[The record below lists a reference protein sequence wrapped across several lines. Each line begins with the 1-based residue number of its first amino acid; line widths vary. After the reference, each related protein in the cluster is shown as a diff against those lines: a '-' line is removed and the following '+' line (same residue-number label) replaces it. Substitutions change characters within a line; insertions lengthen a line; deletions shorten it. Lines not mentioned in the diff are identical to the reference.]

1 MSQQIQMNHQKVLKV
16 ADAYDL
22 FIRKCRV
29 KNLSDATIQSYNTK
43 IKPFID
49 YCNGGNIVSVT
60 IDTVDG
66 FTDMLKTEHHVND
79 VSVVSY
85 LRSVRAF
92 LYYCMECNY
101 MATFKIHLPKAQKA
115 IKEIYSDEDLEK
127 LLVKPNTNTC
137 SFTEYKTWVF
147 ENYMIATGNR
157 LSTALNV
164 HIKDLNF
171 NDGLITLRKT
181 KNRKQQIIPLS
192 ASLAEILQ
200 EYLIVRGGDPDDFLF
215 CNNYGGQ
222 ASNRTWQTLV
232 YRYNIKRG
240 VNVTS
245 IHAFRHSF
253 SRLWLLNQGDIMRLK
268 TIHGHSNIAVT
279 NEYLQMFG
287 QDLQMD
293 FEKFNPL
300 DNMKKKEAQIRMQ
313 KENNTMK
320 DTDKELLDDLATLN
334 HKQKLRM
341 KELEREVVE
350 LKNIINKY
358 TEKEKGM

>member
-1 MSQQIQMNHQKVLKV
+1 MKTKITMNTSKNLSVES
-16 ADAYDL
+16 AYEL
-22 FIRKCRV
+22 FIRKCRI
-29 KNLSDATIQSYNTK
+29 KNLSQATITSYNNK
-43 IKPFID
+43 VIPFVEF
-49 YCNGGNIVSVT
+49 CNSGEISAVT
-60 IDTVDG
+60 VDTVDA
-66 FTDMLKTEHHVND
+66 FTDMLKKEHNVND

-101 MATFKIHLPKAQKA
+101 MTSFKIHLPKCNKE
-115 IKEIYSDEDLEK
+115 IKEIYTDEQLEK
-127 LLVKPNTNTC
+127 LLKKPDTNTC

-147 ENYMIATGNR
+147 ENYLIATGNR

-164 HIKDLNF
+164 QIRDLNF
-171 NDGLITLRKT
+171 EDGIITLRKT

-192 ASLAEILQ
+192 ASLADVLQ
-200 EYLIVRGGDPDDFLF
+200 ECLVVRGGQPEDYLF
-215 CNNYGGQ
+215 CNNYGEQ

-232 YRYNIKRG
+232 YRYNVKRD

-253 SRLWLLNQGDIMRLK
+253 ARLWILNHGDIMRLK
-268 TIHGHSNIAVT
+268 TILGHSNIAVT

-300 DNMKKKEAQIRMQ
+300 DNMNRAKTRIRM
-313 KENNTMK
+313 
-320 DTDKELLDDLATLN
+320 
-334 HKQKLRM
+334 
-341 KELEREVVE
+341 
-350 LKNIINKY
+350 
-358 TEKEKGM
+358 

>member
-1 MSQQIQMNHQKVLKV
+1 MKTKITMNTSKNLSVES
-16 ADAYDL
+16 AYEL
-22 FIRKCRV
+22 FIRKCRI
-29 KNLSDATIQSYNTK
+29 KNLSQATITSYNNK
-43 IKPFID
+43 VIPFVEF
-49 YCNGGNIVSVT
+49 CNSGEISAVT
-60 IDTVDG
+60 VDTVDA
-66 FTDMLKTEHHVND
+66 FTDMLKKEHNVND

-101 MATFKIHLPKAQKA
+101 MTSFKIHLPKCNKE
-115 IKEIYSDEDLEK
+115 IKEIYTDEQLEK
-127 LLVKPNTNTC
+127 LLKKPDTNTC

-147 ENYMIATGNR
+147 ENYLIATGNR

-164 HIKDLNF
+164 QIRDLNF
-171 NDGLITLRKT
+171 EDGIITLRKT

-192 ASLAEILQ
+192 ASLADVLQ
-200 EYLIVRGGDPDDFLF
+200 EYLVVRGGQPEDYLF
-215 CNNYGGQ
+215 CNNYGER

-232 YRYNIKRG
+232 YRYNVKRD

-253 SRLWLLNQGDIMRLK
+253 ARLWILNHGDIMRLK
-268 TIHGHSNIAVT
+268 TILGHSNIAVT

-300 DNMKKKEAQIRMQ
+300 DNMNRAKTRIRM
-313 KENNTMK
+313 
-320 DTDKELLDDLATLN
+320 
-334 HKQKLRM
+334 
-341 KELEREVVE
+341 
-350 LKNIINKY
+350 
-358 TEKEKGM
+358 

>member
-1 MSQQIQMNHQKVLKV
+1 MKTKITMNSSKNLSVES
-16 ADAYDL
+16 AYEL

-29 KNLSDATIQSYNTK
+29 KNLSEATITSYNNK
-43 IKPFID
+43 VIPFVEF
-49 YCNGGNIVSVT
+49 CNGGDISAVT
-60 IDTVDG
+60 VDTVDA
-66 FTDMLKTEHHVND
+66 FTDMLKKEHNVND

-101 MATFKIHLPKAQKA
+101 MTSFKIHLPKCNKE
-115 IKEIYSDEDLEK
+115 IKEIYTDEQLEK
-127 LLVKPNTNTC
+127 LLKKPDTNTC

-147 ENYMIATGNR
+147 ENYLIATGNR

-164 HIKDLNF
+164 QIRDLNF
-171 NDGLITLRKT
+171 EDGIITLRKT

-192 ASLAEILQ
+192 ASLADVLQ
-200 EYLIVRGGDPDDFLF
+200 EYLVVRGGQPEDYLF
-215 CNNYGGQ
+215 CNNYGEQ

-232 YRYNIKRG
+232 YRYNVKRD

-253 SRLWLLNQGDIMRLK
+253 ARLWILNHGDIMRLK
-268 TIHGHSNIAVT
+268 TILGHSNIAVT

-287 QDLQMD
+287 QNLQMD

-300 DNMKKKEAQIRMQ
+300 DNMNRSKVKIRM
-313 KENNTMK
+313 
-320 DTDKELLDDLATLN
+320 
-334 HKQKLRM
+334 
-341 KELEREVVE
+341 
-350 LKNIINKY
+350 
-358 TEKEKGM
+358 

>member
-1 MSQQIQMNHQKVLKV
+1 MKKITMNTSKNLSVE
-16 ADAYDL
+16 DAFEL

-29 KNLSDATIQSYNTK
+29 KNLSEATITSYNNK
-43 IKPFID
+43 VIPFVEF
-49 YCNGGNIVSVT
+49 CNGGEIGVVT

-66 FTDMLKTEHHVND
+66 FTDMLKKEHNVND

-101 MATFKIHLPKAQKA
+101 ITSFKIHLPKYNKEL
-115 IKEIYSDEDLEK
+115 KEIYTDEQLEK
-127 LLVKPNTNTC
+127 LLKKPDTNTC

-147 ENYMIATGNR
+147 ENYLIATGNR

-164 HIKDLNF
+164 RIKDVDFDNGIIL
-171 NDGLITLRKT
+171 LRKT

-192 ASLAEILQ
+192 VSLADVLQ
-200 EYLIVRGGDPDDFLF
+200 EYLVVRGGQPEDYLF
-215 CNNYGGQ
+215 CNNYGEQ

-232 YRYNIKRG
+232 YRYNIKRD

-253 SRLWLLNQGDIMRLK
+253 ARLWILNHGDIMRLK
-268 TIHGHSNIAVT
+268 TILGHSNIAVT

-300 DNMKKKEAQIRMQ
+300 DNMNRAKSQIRM
-313 KENNTMK
+313 
-320 DTDKELLDDLATLN
+320 
-334 HKQKLRM
+334 
-341 KELEREVVE
+341 
-350 LKNIINKY
+350 
-358 TEKEKGM
+358 

>member
-1 MSQQIQMNHQKVLKV
+1 MKTKITMNSSKNLSVES
-16 ADAYDL
+16 AYEL
-22 FIRKCRV
+22 FIKKCRV
-29 KNLSDATIQSYNTK
+29 KNLSEATITSYNNK
-43 IKPFID
+43 VIPFVEF
-49 YCNGGNIVSVT
+49 CNGGDISAVT
-60 IDTVDG
+60 VDTVDA
-66 FTDMLKTEHHVND
+66 FTDMLKKEHNVND

-101 MATFKIHLPKAQKA
+101 MTSFKIHLPKCNKE
-115 IKEIYSDEDLEK
+115 IKEIYTDEQLEK
-127 LLVKPNTNTC
+127 LLKKPDTNTC

-147 ENYMIATGNR
+147 ENYLIATGNR

-164 HIKDLNF
+164 QIRDLNF
-171 NDGLITLRKT
+171 EDGIITLRKT

-192 ASLAEILQ
+192 ASLADVLQ
-200 EYLIVRGGDPDDFLF
+200 EYLVVRGGQPEDYLF
-215 CNNYGGQ
+215 CNNYGEQ

-232 YRYNIKRG
+232 YRYNVKRD

-253 SRLWLLNQGDIMRLK
+253 ARLWILNHGDIMRLK
-268 TIHGHSNIAVT
+268 TILGHSNIAVT

-300 DNMKKKEAQIRMQ
+300 DNMNRSKVKIRM
-313 KENNTMK
+313 
-320 DTDKELLDDLATLN
+320 
-334 HKQKLRM
+334 
-341 KELEREVVE
+341 
-350 LKNIINKY
+350 
-358 TEKEKGM
+358 

>member
-1 MSQQIQMNHQKVLKV
+1 MKTKITMNTSKNLSVES
-16 ADAYDL
+16 AYEL

-29 KNLSDATIQSYNTK
+29 KNLSEATITSYNNK
-43 IKPFID
+43 VIPFVEF
-49 YCNGGNIVSVT
+49 CNGGEISAVT
-60 IDTVDG
+60 VDTVDA
-66 FTDMLKTEHHVND
+66 FTDMLKKEHNVND

-92 LYYCMECNY
+92 LYYCMDCDY
-101 MATFKIHLPKAQKA
+101 MTSFKIHLPKCNKE
-115 IKEIYSDEDLEK
+115 IKEIYTDEQLER
-127 LLVKPNTNTC
+127 LLAKPDINSC

-147 ENYMIATGNR
+147 ENYLIATGNR

-164 HIKDLNF
+164 RIKDIDFDNA
-171 NDGLITLRKT
+171 IIILRKT

-192 ASLAEILQ
+192 ATLADVLQ
-200 EYLIVRGGDPDDFLF
+200 EYLVVRGGEPDDYLF
-215 CNNYGGQ
+215 CNNYGEQ

-232 YRYNIKRG
+232 YRYNVKRD

-253 SRLWLLNQGDIMRLK
+253 ARLWILNHGDIMRLK
-268 TIHGHSNIAVT
+268 TILGHSNIAVT

-300 DNMKKKEAQIRMQ
+300 DNMNRAKTRIRM
-313 KENNTMK
+313 
-320 DTDKELLDDLATLN
+320 
-334 HKQKLRM
+334 
-341 KELEREVVE
+341 
-350 LKNIINKY
+350 
-358 TEKEKGM
+358 

>member
-1 MSQQIQMNHQKVLKV
+1 MKTKITMNSSKNLSVES
-16 ADAYDL
+16 AYEL

-29 KNLSDATIQSYNTK
+29 KNLSEATITSYNNK
-43 IKPFID
+43 VIPFVEF
-49 YCNGGNIVSVT
+49 CNGGDISAVT
-60 IDTVDG
+60 VDTVDA
-66 FTDMLKTEHHVND
+66 FTDMLKKEHNVND

-101 MATFKIHLPKAQKA
+101 MTSFKIHLPKCNKE
-115 IKEIYSDEDLEK
+115 IKEIYTDEQLEK
-127 LLVKPNTNTC
+127 LLKKPDTNTC

-147 ENYMIATGNR
+147 ENYLIATGNR

-164 HIKDLNF
+164 QIRDLNF
-171 NDGLITLRKT
+171 EDGILTLRKT

-192 ASLAEILQ
+192 ASLADVLQ
-200 EYLIVRGGDPDDFLF
+200 EYLVVRGGQPEDYLF
-215 CNNYGGQ
+215 CNNYGEQ

-232 YRYNIKRG
+232 YRYNVKRD

-253 SRLWLLNQGDIMRLK
+253 ARLWILNHGDIMRLK
-268 TIHGHSNIAVT
+268 TILGHSNIAVT

-300 DNMKKKEAQIRMQ
+300 DNMNRSKVKIRM
-313 KENNTMK
+313 
-320 DTDKELLDDLATLN
+320 
-334 HKQKLRM
+334 
-341 KELEREVVE
+341 
-350 LKNIINKY
+350 
-358 TEKEKGM
+358 

>member
-1 MSQQIQMNHQKVLKV
+1 MKTKITMNSSKNLSVES
-16 ADAYDL
+16 AYEL

-29 KNLSDATIQSYNTK
+29 KNLSEATITSYNNK
-43 IKPFID
+43 VIPFVEF
-49 YCNGGNIVSVT
+49 CNGGDISAVT
-60 IDTVDG
+60 VDTVDA
-66 FTDMLKTEHHVND
+66 FTDMLKKEHNVND

-101 MATFKIHLPKAQKA
+101 MTSFKIHLPKCNKE
-115 IKEIYSDEDLEK
+115 IKEIYTDEQLEK
-127 LLVKPNTNTC
+127 LLKKPDTNTC

-147 ENYMIATGNR
+147 ENYLIATGNR

-164 HIKDLNF
+164 QIRDLNF
-171 NDGLITLRKT
+171 EDGIITLRKT

-192 ASLAEILQ
+192 ASLADVLQ
-200 EYLIVRGGDPDDFLF
+200 EYLVVRGGQPEDYLF
-215 CNNYGGQ
+215 CNNYGEQ

-232 YRYNIKRG
+232 YRYNVKRD

-253 SRLWLLNQGDIMRLK
+253 ARLWILNHGDIMRLK
-268 TIHGHSNIAVT
+268 TILGHSNIAVT

-300 DNMKKKEAQIRMQ
+300 DNMNRAKVKIRM
-313 KENNTMK
+313 
-320 DTDKELLDDLATLN
+320 
-334 HKQKLRM
+334 
-341 KELEREVVE
+341 
-350 LKNIINKY
+350 
-358 TEKEKGM
+358 

>member
-1 MSQQIQMNHQKVLKV
+1 MKTKITMNSSKNLSVES
-16 ADAYDL
+16 AYEL

-29 KNLSDATIQSYNTK
+29 KNLSEATITSYNNK
-43 IKPFID
+43 VIPFVEF
-49 YCNGGNIVSVT
+49 YNGGDISAVT
-60 IDTVDG
+60 VDTVDA
-66 FTDMLKTEHHVND
+66 FTDMLKKEHNVND

-101 MATFKIHLPKAQKA
+101 MTSFKIHLPKCNKE
-115 IKEIYSDEDLEK
+115 IKEIYTDEQLEK
-127 LLVKPNTNTC
+127 LLKKPDTNTC

-147 ENYMIATGNR
+147 ENYLIATGNR

-164 HIKDLNF
+164 QIRDLNF
-171 NDGLITLRKT
+171 EDGIITLRKT

-192 ASLAEILQ
+192 ASLADVLQ
-200 EYLIVRGGDPDDFLF
+200 EYLVVRGGQPEDYLF
-215 CNNYGGQ
+215 CNNYGEQ

-232 YRYNIKRG
+232 YRYNVKRD

-253 SRLWLLNQGDIMRLK
+253 ARLWILNHGDIMRLK
-268 TIHGHSNIAVT
+268 TILGHSNIAVT

-300 DNMKKKEAQIRMQ
+300 DNMNRAKVKIRM
-313 KENNTMK
+313 
-320 DTDKELLDDLATLN
+320 
-334 HKQKLRM
+334 
-341 KELEREVVE
+341 
-350 LKNIINKY
+350 
-358 TEKEKGM
+358 

>member
-1 MSQQIQMNHQKVLKV
+1 MKTKITMNSSKNLSVES
-16 ADAYDL
+16 AYEL

-29 KNLSDATIQSYNTK
+29 KNLSEATITSYNNK
-43 IKPFID
+43 VIPFVEF
-49 YCNGGNIVSVT
+49 CNGGDISAVT
-60 IDTVDG
+60 VDTVDA
-66 FTDMLKTEHHVND
+66 FTDMLKKEHNVND

-101 MATFKIHLPKAQKA
+101 MTSFKIHLPKCNKD
-115 IKEIYSDEDLEK
+115 IKEIYTDEQLEK
-127 LLVKPNTNTC
+127 LLKKPDTNTC

-147 ENYMIATGNR
+147 ENYLIATGNR

-164 HIKDLNF
+164 QIRDLNF
-171 NDGLITLRKT
+171 EDGIITLRKT

-192 ASLAEILQ
+192 ASLADVLQ
-200 EYLIVRGGDPDDFLF
+200 EYLVVRGGQPEDYLF
-215 CNNYGGQ
+215 CNNYGEQ

-232 YRYNIKRG
+232 YRYNVKRD

-253 SRLWLLNQGDIMRLK
+253 ARLWILNHGDIMRLK
-268 TIHGHSNIAVT
+268 TILGHSNIAVT

-300 DNMKKKEAQIRMQ
+300 DNMNRSKVKIRM
-313 KENNTMK
+313 
-320 DTDKELLDDLATLN
+320 
-334 HKQKLRM
+334 
-341 KELEREVVE
+341 
-350 LKNIINKY
+350 
-358 TEKEKGM
+358 

>member
-1 MSQQIQMNHQKVLKV
+1 MKTKITMNTSKNLSVES
-16 ADAYDL
+16 AYEL

-29 KNLSDATIQSYNTK
+29 KNLSEATITSYDNK
-43 IKPFID
+43 VIPFVEF
-49 YCNGGNIVSVT
+49 CNGGEISAVT
-60 IDTVDG
+60 VDTVDA
-66 FTDMLKTEHHVND
+66 FTDMLKKEHNVND

-92 LYYCMECNY
+92 LYYCMDCKY
-101 MATFKIHLPKAQKA
+101 MTSFKIHLPKCNKE
-115 IKEIYSDEDLEK
+115 IKEIYTDEQLER
-127 LLVKPNTNTC
+127 LLAKPDINSC

-147 ENYMIATGNR
+147 ENYLIATGNR

-164 HIKDLNF
+164 RIKDIDFDN
-171 NDGLITLRKT
+171 GIIVLRKT

-192 ASLAEILQ
+192 ATLADVLQ
-200 EYLIVRGGDPDDFLF
+200 EYLVVRGGQPEDYLF
-215 CNNYGGQ
+215 CNNYGEQ

-232 YRYNIKRG
+232 YRYNVKRD

-253 SRLWLLNQGDIMRLK
+253 ARLWILNHGDIMRLK
-268 TIHGHSNIAVT
+268 TILGHSNISVT

-300 DNMKKKEAQIRMQ
+300 DNMNRAKTRIRM
-313 KENNTMK
+313 
-320 DTDKELLDDLATLN
+320 
-334 HKQKLRM
+334 
-341 KELEREVVE
+341 
-350 LKNIINKY
+350 
-358 TEKEKGM
+358 

>member
-1 MSQQIQMNHQKVLKV
+1 MRTKITMNTSKNLSVES
-16 ADAYDL
+16 AYEL

-29 KNLSDATIQSYNTK
+29 KNLSEATITSYNNK
-43 IKPFID
+43 VIPFVEF
-49 YCNGGNIVSVT
+49 CNGGEISAVT
-60 IDTVDG
+60 VDTVDA
-66 FTDMLKTEHHVND
+66 FTDMLKKEHNVND

-92 LYYCMECNY
+92 LYYCMDCNY
-101 MATFKIHLPKAQKA
+101 MTSFKIHLPKCNKE
-115 IKEIYSDEDLEK
+115 IKEIYTDEQLER
-127 LLVKPNTNTC
+127 LLAKPDINSC

-147 ENYMIATGNR
+147 ENYLIATGNR

-164 HIKDLNF
+164 RIKDIDFDN
-171 NDGLITLRKT
+171 GIIVLRKT

-192 ASLAEILQ
+192 ASLADVLQ
-200 EYLIVRGGDPDDFLF
+200 EYLVVRGGQPEDYLF
-215 CNNYGGQ
+215 CNNYGEQ

-232 YRYNIKRG
+232 YRYNVKRD

-253 SRLWLLNQGDIMRLK
+253 ARLWILNHGDIMRLK
-268 TIHGHSNIAVT
+268 TILGHSNIAVT

-300 DNMKKKEAQIRMQ
+300 DNMNRAKTRIRM
-313 KENNTMK
+313 
-320 DTDKELLDDLATLN
+320 
-334 HKQKLRM
+334 
-341 KELEREVVE
+341 
-350 LKNIINKY
+350 
-358 TEKEKGM
+358 

>member
-1 MSQQIQMNHQKVLKV
+1 MKTKITMNSSKNLSVES
-16 ADAYDL
+16 AYEL

-29 KNLSDATIQSYNTK
+29 KNLSEATITSYNNK
-43 IKPFID
+43 VIPFVEF
-49 YCNGGNIVSVT
+49 CNGGDISAVT
-60 IDTVDG
+60 VDTVDA
-66 FTDMLKTEHHVND
+66 FTDMLKKEHNVND

-101 MATFKIHLPKAQKA
+101 MTSFKIHLPKCNKE
-115 IKEIYSDEDLEK
+115 IKEIYTDEQLEK
-127 LLVKPNTNTC
+127 LLKKPDTNTC

-147 ENYMIATGNR
+147 ENYLIATGNR

-164 HIKDLNF
+164 QIRDLNF
-171 NDGLITLRKT
+171 EDGIITLRKT

-192 ASLAEILQ
+192 ASLADVLQ
-200 EYLIVRGGDPDDFLF
+200 EYLVVRGGQPEDYLF
-215 CNNYGGQ
+215 CNNYGEQ

-232 YRYNIKRG
+232 YRYNVNRD

-253 SRLWLLNQGDIMRLK
+253 ARLWILNHGDIMRLK
-268 TIHGHSNIAVT
+268 TILGHSNIAVT

-300 DNMKKKEAQIRMQ
+300 DNMNRSKVKIRM
-313 KENNTMK
+313 
-320 DTDKELLDDLATLN
+320 
-334 HKQKLRM
+334 
-341 KELEREVVE
+341 
-350 LKNIINKY
+350 
-358 TEKEKGM
+358 

>member
-1 MSQQIQMNHQKVLKV
+1 MNTSKNLSVES
-16 ADAYDL
+16 AYEL
-22 FIRKCRV
+22 FIRKCRI
-29 KNLSDATIQSYNTK
+29 KNLSQATITSYNNK
-43 IKPFID
+43 VIPFVEF
-49 YCNGGNIVSVT
+49 CNSGEISAVT
-60 IDTVDG
+60 VDTVDT
-66 FTDMLKTEHHVND
+66 FTDMLKKEHNVND

-101 MATFKIHLPKAQKA
+101 MTSFKIHLPKCNKE
-115 IKEIYSDEDLEK
+115 IKEIYTDEQLEK
-127 LLVKPNTNTC
+127 LLKKPDTNTC

-147 ENYMIATGNR
+147 ENYLIATGNR

-164 HIKDLNF
+164 QIRDLNF
-171 NDGLITLRKT
+171 EDGIITLRKT

-192 ASLAEILQ
+192 ASLADVLQ
-200 EYLIVRGGDPDDFLF
+200 EYLVVRGGQPEDYLF
-215 CNNYGGQ
+215 CNNYGEQ

-232 YRYNIKRG
+232 YRYNVKRD

-253 SRLWLLNQGDIMRLK
+253 ARLWILNHGDIMRLK
-268 TIHGHSNIAVT
+268 TILGHSNIAVT

-300 DNMKKKEAQIRMQ
+300 DNMNRAKTRIRM
-313 KENNTMK
+313 
-320 DTDKELLDDLATLN
+320 
-334 HKQKLRM
+334 
-341 KELEREVVE
+341 
-350 LKNIINKY
+350 
-358 TEKEKGM
+358 